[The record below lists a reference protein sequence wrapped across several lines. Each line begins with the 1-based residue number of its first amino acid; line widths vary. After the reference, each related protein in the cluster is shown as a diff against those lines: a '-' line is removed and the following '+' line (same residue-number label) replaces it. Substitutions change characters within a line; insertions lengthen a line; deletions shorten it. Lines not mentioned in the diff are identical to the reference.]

1 MFEDINEINV
11 SEMLTASIV
20 RGMKRRQSSMKLYG
34 ALSQKT
40 LMFILATL
48 RTQSL
53 TLLLQWAQSTIQN
66 GVVRTW
72 PSFLLPT
79 TWSRGSTEVTV
90 DINSHVILMFSTFSL
105 VPIQNWYFKLQI
117 LPDTRYVFLGVDQ
130 HIKLF
135 TKDRTVLNNDT
146 LACRHGASGIPTR
159 DLCSCGL

>member
-66 GVVRTW
+66 GVVRT
-72 PSFLLPT
+72 
-79 TWSRGSTEVTV
+79 
-90 DINSHVILMFSTFSL
+90 
-105 VPIQNWYFKLQI
+105 
-117 LPDTRYVFLGVDQ
+117 
-130 HIKLF
+130 
-135 TKDRTVLNNDT
+135 
-146 LACRHGASGIPTR
+146 
-159 DLCSCGL
+159 